1 MKFLARWYRE
11 SMRSWFGK
19 AGMGMHVTCVIMK
32 DDSSVLENPE
42 AAPTEEERFKKRT
55 YITFIGKA
63 PQDVGSVIAI
73 DQSLLYQLQIDFP
86 NIKYIIDKSDNAG
99 CYHNEVLFTWKATWT
114 RKTLNISFI
123 ETIFNERQ
131 SGKDQCDRDS
141 VTGKGQMQYY
151 IERGNNIETPDQMY
165 DAMCKATALSGF
177 TANVL
182 DIRERKS
189 YAKKKKIKNILK
201 IDHVKY
207 DYRDKSQTKFHV
219 WQYSNI
225 GPGKKFDI
233 PSQPK
238 APKYEKKK

>member
-1 MKFLARWYRE
+1 
-11 SMRSWFGK
+11 
-19 AGMGMHVTCVIMK
+19 
-32 DDSSVLENPE
+32 
-42 AAPTEEERFKKRT
+42 
-55 YITFIGKA
+55 
-63 PQDVGSVIAI
+63 
-73 DQSLLYQLQIDFP
+73 
-86 NIKYIIDKSDNAG
+86 
-99 CYHNEVLFTWKATWT
+99 
-114 RKTLNISFI
+114 
-123 ETIFNERQ
+123 
-131 SGKDQCDRDS
+131 
-141 VTGKGQMQYY
+141 MQYY

-189 YAKKKKIKNILK
+189 YATKKKIKNILK
-201 IDHVKY
+201 IHHVKY

-238 APKYEKKK
+238 APKYEKKKRNFMMVEKNLASYLTKKSIQPHPHMNSHVPTNHAF

>member
-1 MKFLARWYRE
+1 
-11 SMRSWFGK
+11 
-19 AGMGMHVTCVIMK
+19 MK
-32 DDSSVLENPE
+32 DN
-42 AAPTEEERFKKRT
+42 RGRT
-55 YITFIGKA
+55 NAIE
-63 PQDVGSVIAI
+63 IA
-73 DQSLLYQLQIDFP
+73 QLQ
-86 NIKYIIDKSDNAG
+86 NAR
-99 CYHNEVLFTWKATWT
+99 CSTAL
-114 RKTLNISFI
+114 
-123 ETIFNERQ
+123 
-131 SGKDQCDRDS
+131 
-141 VTGKGQMQYY
+141 
-151 IERGNNIETPDQMY
+151 RGNNIETPDQMY

-225 GPGKKFDI
+225 GSGKKIDI

-238 APKYEKKK
+238 APKYEEKMTFYDGREKFGCVSDKKRAFSHILT